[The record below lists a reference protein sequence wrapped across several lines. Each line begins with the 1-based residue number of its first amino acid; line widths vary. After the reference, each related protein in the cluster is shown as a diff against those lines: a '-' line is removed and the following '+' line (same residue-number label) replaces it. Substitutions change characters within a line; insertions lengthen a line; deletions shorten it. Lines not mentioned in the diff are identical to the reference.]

1 MPYPKVILVGGAPM
15 SGKTSLAVK
24 LAAKLEYTCCS
35 TDDLAQAVRGVTNP
49 TTHPGFYVMG
59 DEDYR
64 EYYIN
69 RSLEQLIL
77 DTQYQHQSTWP
88 AIEAVIRNHA
98 TWGTPII
105 IEGWGLL
112 PEPLAKLNLPA
123 VQSLFL
129 LATEIVLEKRIR
141 DEKDFHREASDEE
154 KLIHQFLARSCWFNR
169 YLQQTAAKWNLPILE
184 QTETTTLDEIEQ
196 QALAVLQDR

>member
-1 MPYPKVILVGGAPM
+1 MKYPKVILVGGAPM
-15 SGKTSLAVK
+15 SGKTSLARK
-24 LAAKLEYTCCS
+24 LAAKLEYSCCS
-35 TDDLAQAVRGVTNP
+35 TDDLAQAVRDVTNP
-49 TTHPGFYVMG
+49 TTHPGFHVMG

-77 DTQYQHQSTWP
+77 DAQYQHQSTWP

-98 TWGTPII
+98 AWGTPVI

-112 PEPLAKLNLPA
+112 PEPVAKLNLPG

-129 LATEIVLEKRIR
+129 IVNEAVLEKRIR
-141 DEKDFHREASDEE
+141 GEKEFFRGASDEE
-154 KLIHQFLARSCWFNR
+154 KLIRQFLLRSCWFNQFLR
-169 YLQQTAAKWNLPILE
+169 ESAAKWNLPILE
-184 QTETTTLDEIEQ
+184 QTDTTTLDEMAQ
-196 QALAVLQDR
+196 QAMAVL